1 MASTM
6 IRIRNGYRD
15 QLPED
20 LTALAEDPRYQDTV
34 LVCQDGIVRASRFVL
49 VLAVP
54 MLKRPLRGRDEEEVV
69 ILMPNF
75 ATYEVKQAMGMV
87 FMASGMTYE
96 KKDVK
101 NNLEEQKSLFS
112 ESKTESKIFN
122 MKDEEMLPIKNEV
135 DSDHDPDVECVDSDN
150 EPGKLNQDY
159 NWEGWEIPDKELK
172 SIKQQQNHWYAD
184 TNHQDDY
191 QDDDEDYE
199 EEEEEDDD
207 DWKAEKAKPKA
218 TKSPKKKNN
227 YIENYWEESDTWEEG
242 SSKPKKRR
250 KKNAPEIEN
259 FDCCICDETFNSREE
274 YKKHESEKH
283 VRDGMIFCP
292 FPNCDKKYKA
302 TETRY
307 GQSKLIVR
315 HILRHKGKQ
324 EEESFVCPECG
335 KTFKNRGSLKP
346 HMALHKGVKNIHCDE
361 CDQSFY
367 TTSALLSHK
376 MRQHDDQAE
385 VICPE
390 CGKTCSNKYTL
401 KRHMIRHTGERQFK
415 CEWEGCGKSFYDS
428 QVLKVHEKLHLDLK
442 EFQCS
447 LCPKQFRQSQ
457 HLVVHMKRHQGVRKI
472 FVC

>member
-1 MASTM
+1 MAATM

-15 QLPED
+15 QLPQYLAD
-20 LTALAEDPRYQDTV
+20 LSNDPRYQDTM
-34 LVCQDGIVRASRFVL
+34 LVCQDGIIRASRFVL
-49 VLAVP
+49 AIAVP
-54 MLKRPLRGRDEEEVV
+54 MLKRPLRGREEEEVV

-75 ATYEVKQAMGMV
+75 ATHEVKHAMGMV
-87 FMASGMTYE
+87 FMASGITYE
-96 KKDVK
+96 KQEVK
-101 NNLEEQKSLFS
+101 NHPEEHKSNFIDN
-112 ESKTESKIFN
+112 ESNIESRVLKT
-122 MKDEEMLPIKNEV
+122 KDEDFLHIKNEV
-135 DSDHDPDVECVDSDN
+135 DSDHGQDVEYTDD
-150 EPGKLNQDY
+150 
-159 NWEGWEIPDKELK
+159 GWENYNDGPETSHNSKKVERRAK
-172 SIKQQQNHWYAD
+172 TFKYEHNSE
-184 TNHQDDY
+184 DDGGNF
-191 QDDDEDYE
+191 
-199 EEEEEDDD
+199 DD
-207 DWKAEKAKPKA
+207 DWDDSNDWADS
-218 TKSPKKKNN
+218 TKKQKK
-227 YIENYWEESDTWEEG
+227 S
-242 SSKPKKRR
+242 R
-250 KKNAPEIEN
+250 KKNISEIENAN
-259 FDCCICDETFNSREE
+259 FDCCICDETFTSRAD
-274 YKKHESEKH
+274 YKKHESENH
-283 VRDGMIFCP
+283 VRDGMIVCP

-335 KTFKNRGSLKP
+335 KTFKNRGSLRP

-361 CDQSFY
+361 CDSSYY

-390 CGKTCSNKYTL
+390 CGKRCSNKYTL

-415 CEWEGCGKSFYDS
+415 CDWEGCGKSFYDS

-457 HLVVHMKRHQGVRKI
+457 HLVVHMKRHQGVSCLLNLNKI
-472 FVC
+472 LILTLVFLKVKL

>member
-1 MASTM
+1 MAAAL

-15 QLPED
+15 QVPQYLA
-20 LTALAEDPRYQDTV
+20 ALSNDPRYQDTV

-49 VLAVP
+49 ALAVP
-54 MLKRPLRGRDEEEVV
+54 MLKRPLKGREEEEVV

-75 ATYEVKQAMGMV
+75 ATHEVKHAMGMV
-87 FMASGMTYE
+87 FMASGITYE
-96 KKDVK
+96 KQDVK
-101 NNLEEQKSLFS
+101 NHPEEHKSSILES
-112 ESKTESKIFN
+112 ESNIENRVVKA
-122 MKDEEMLPIKNEV
+122 KDEDFHDIKYEV
-135 DSDHDPDVECVDSDN
+135 DSDHGQNVEYTDD
-150 EPGKLNQDY
+150 
-159 NWEGWEIPDKELK
+159 GWEIYNNGIETKKVERRTKAFKYENDSE
-172 SIKQQQNHWYAD
+172 
-184 TNHQDDY
+184 DDG
-191 QDDDEDYE
+191 DNI
-199 EEEEEDDD
+199 DD
-207 DWKAEKAKPKA
+207 DWEQ
-218 TKSPKKKNN
+218 SDD
-227 YIENYWEESDTWEEG
+227 WSDTPI
-242 SSKPKKRR
+242 KQKKSR
-250 KKNAPEIEN
+250 KKNISEIENTN
-259 FDCCICDETFNSREE
+259 FDCCICDKTFTSRAD
-274 YKKHESEKH
+274 YKKHESENH
-283 VRDGMIFCP
+283 VKDGMIVCP
-292 FPNCDKKYKA
+292 YPNCDKKYKA

-335 KTFKNRGSLKP
+335 KTFKNRGSLRP
-346 HMALHKGVKNIHCDE
+346 HMALHKGEKTIHCDE
-361 CDQSFY
+361 CDSSYY

-415 CEWEGCGKSFYDS
+415 CDWEGCGKSFYDS

-457 HLVVHMKRHQGVRKI
+457 HLVVHMKRHQGVSCQFNLI
-472 FVC
+472 LTLVFVKGKPYEQCS